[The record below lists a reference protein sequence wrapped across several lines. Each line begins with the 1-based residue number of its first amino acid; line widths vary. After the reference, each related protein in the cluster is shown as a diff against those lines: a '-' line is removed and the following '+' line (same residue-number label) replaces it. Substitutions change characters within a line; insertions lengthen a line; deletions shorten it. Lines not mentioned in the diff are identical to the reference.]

1 MYTNRAI
8 MNLLYIFPFLLIAWA
23 MSIFAYQSYTDES
36 YGGIFFYLILA
47 GIFIYLAK
55 NKYKAVQEKKYDVAN
70 IIAINIGLL
79 PLLFSN
85 LMLSPIILQG
95 KTINES
101 GMIFVL
107 VLIYSPVMYGGT
119 LIILNI
125 YTYLK
130 KK

>member
-1 MYTNRAI
+1 
-8 MNLLYIFPFLLIAWA
+8 MNFFYIFPFLLIAWT

-55 NKYKAVQEKKYDVAN
+55 NKYKAVQEKKYDIAH

-85 LMLSPIILQG
+85 LTLSPIILQG
-95 KTINES
+95 KAINES

-107 VLIYSPVMYGGT
+107 VLIYSPIMYVGT
-119 LIILNI
+119 LILLNP
-125 YTYLK
+125 YAYLNLK